1 MKPIRTWLY
10 IGKYRDT
17 RDEIVLRASRIG
29 AMLLLAEPVQ
39 QPEIESLYLPVEDL
53 APIRPE
59 HLKQGVAFVMEQKA
73 QGKRILIACGA
84 GINRSSAFATATL
97 REIEGLGL
105 LEAFQSVKR
114 FHPDALPHPPVWRSL
129 CDYYKEAVPYS
140 QISGGLPEW
149 S

>member
-1 MKPIRTWLY
+1 MNPIRTWLY

-17 RDEIVLRASRIG
+17 RDDVVLMASRIG

-39 QPEIESLYLPVEDL
+39 HEGIESLYLPVEDL

-59 HLKQGVAFVMEQKA
+59 HLAHGVAFMTEQKSL
-73 QGKRILIACGA
+73 GRRILVACGA
-84 GINRSSAFATATL
+84 GINRSSAFATAAL
-97 REIEGLGL
+97 KEIEGLGL

-114 FHPDALPHPPVWRSL
+114 YHRDALPHPPVWRSL
-129 CDYYKEAVPYS
+129 CDYYKEDVPYS